1 MDSGRM
7 WSTEEGDL
15 LAKKHESVKEERKKR
30 NQQQQQVSLQ
40 LAQAGRETHE
50 WWRYTGW
57 YAEETRTTP
66 GSSLLTSVDKETG
79 NRGRDGGLRHFEQVK
94 SEGLT
99 GSPMRRG
106 LVLREKIW
114 AGKFNQS
121 TYTYP
126 VKVSVTQSCPTLCN
140 PMDCS
145 PPGSSGHGILQARI
159 LEWVVIPFSRGIFP
173 TQGSNLGLPC
183 CRHGLYHLSHRE
195 DILSYEHG
203 RNNPGN
209 I

>member
-1 MDSGRM
+1 M
-7 WSTEEGDL
+7 
-15 LAKKHESVKEERKKR
+15 
-30 NQQQQQVSLQ
+30 SLQ

-79 NRGRDGGLRHFEQVK
+79 NRGREGGLRHFEQVK

-99 GSPMRRG
+99 GSPVRRG

-126 VKVSVTQSCPTLCN
+126 VKVSVTQSCPTLAT
-140 PMDCS
+140 PWTVALQAPLAMGFSRQEYWSGLLFPS
-145 PPGSSGHGILQARI
+145 PGGSSRLRDRT
-159 LEWVVIPFSRGIFP
+159 WV
-173 TQGSNLGLPC
+173 
-183 CRHGLYHLSHRE
+183 SHVAGMFFT
-195 DILSYEHG
+195 IWATGKTSY
-203 RNNPGN
+203 PMSMKK
-209 I
+209 

>member
-126 VKVSVTQSCPTLCN
+126 VKVSVTQSCPTLRTYGLL
-140 PMDCS
+140 MR
-145 PPGSSGHGILQARI
+145 PPGSSVHGIPQVRI
-159 LEWVVIPFSRGIFP
+159 LEWIAIPVLQPQDISP
-173 TQGSNLGLPC
+173 GLEC
-183 CRHGLYHLSHRE
+183 V
-195 DILSYEHG
+195 
-203 RNNPGN
+203 
-209 I
+209 

>member
-1 MDSGRM
+1 MSQ
-7 WSTEEGDL
+7 L
-15 LAKKHESVKEERKKR
+15 KKKERKGISSTSR
-30 NQQQQQVSLQ
+30 WACSWLR
-40 LAQAGRETHE
+40 REEKPTSDGAILGDTQKKSGQH
-50 WWRYTGW
+50 R
-57 YAEETRTTP
+57 

-79 NRGRDGGLRHFEQVK
+79 NRGRDGGLQHFEQVK

-145 PPGSSGHGILQARI
+145 PPGSSGRGILQARI

-183 CRHGLYHLSHRE
+183 CRHVLYHLSHRE
-195 DILSYEHG
+195 DTLSYEHG